1 MDHDEEKSRKLLLAE
16 ESARCWQNELRSL
29 KVLQV
34 NPNHS
39 MEKEMNVLK
48 KTFGTTD
55 SQTRL
60 FL

>member
-1 MDHDEEKSRKLLLAE
+1 MNHDEEKSRKLLLAG
-16 ESARCWQNELRSL
+16 ESARCWQIELRNL

-39 MEKEMNVLK
+39 MKKEIHVLK